1 MNTNTEFANI
11 VVSCTPTEFIGL
23 AKFLGVKIL
32 TEDIDPET
40 KTAIPRPAQDIVMD
54 ILDTYEKLG
63 RSGRRALV
71 RAMRRMYR
79 E

>member
-1 MNTNTEFANI
+1 MNTNIEFVNI

-32 TEDIDPET
+32 TENIDPET

-54 ILDTYEKLG
+54 ILDIYEKLG
-63 RSGRRALV
+63 RSRRRELV
-71 RAMRRMYR
+71 RAMRRMHR

>member
-23 AKFLGVKIL
+23 AKFSGVKIL
-32 TEDIDPET
+32 TEDIDHET

-63 RSGRRALV
+63 RSRRRALV
-71 RAMRRMYR
+71 RAMQHMHR

>member
-11 VVSCTPTEFIGL
+11 VVSCTPTEFVGL

-32 TEDIDPET
+32 TENVDPET
-40 KTAIPRPAQDIVMD
+40 KTAIPRPAEEIMMD

-63 RSGRRALV
+63 RSRRRELV

-79 E
+79 G

>member
-11 VVSCTPTEFIGL
+11 VVSCTPTEFVGL

-32 TEDIDPET
+32 TEDVDPET
-40 KTAIPRPAQDIVMD
+40 KTAIPRPAEDIMMD
-54 ILDTYEKLG
+54 ILENYEKLG
-63 RSGRRALV
+63 RSRRRELV
-71 RAMRRMYR
+71 RAMQRMHR

>member
-11 VVSCTPTEFIGL
+11 VVSCTPTEFVGL

-32 TEDIDPET
+32 TEDVDPET
-40 KTAIPRPAQDIVMD
+40 KTAIPRPAEDIMMD
-54 ILDTYEKLG
+54 ILENYEKLG
-63 RSGRRALV
+63 RSRRRELV
-71 RAMRRMYR
+71 RAMRRMHR

>member
-11 VVSCTPTEFIGL
+11 VVSCTPTEFVGL

-32 TEDIDPET
+32 TEDVDPET
-40 KTAIPRPAQDIVMD
+40 KTAIPRPAEDIMID
-54 ILDTYEKLG
+54 ILENYEKLG
-63 RSGRRALV
+63 RSRRRELV
-71 RAMRRMYR
+71 RAMRRMHR

>member
-11 VVSCTPTEFIGL
+11 VVSCTPTEFVGL

-32 TEDIDPET
+32 TEDVDSET
-40 KTAIPRPAQDIVMD
+40 KTAIPRPAEDIMMD
-54 ILDTYEKLG
+54 ILDNYEKLG
-63 RSGRRALV
+63 RSRRRELV
-71 RAMRRMYR
+71 RAMRRMHR

>member
-11 VVSCTPTEFIGL
+11 VVSCTPTEFVGL

-32 TEDIDPET
+32 TEDVDPET
-40 KTAIPRPAQDIVMD
+40 KTAIPRPAEDIMID
-54 ILDTYEKLG
+54 ILDIYEKLG
-63 RSGRRALV
+63 RSRRRELV
-71 RAMRRMYR
+71 CAMRRMHR